1 MKHLIVVTETNGRIL
16 YRCAVYGE
24 VHKALEKIA
33 SDFEGSLYINT
44 SGYFIDT
51 NEYPNALK
59 VSIERLDDIL
69 IL

>member
-1 MKHLIVVTETNGRIL
+1 MKHLIVVTETNGKIL
-16 YRCAVYGE
+16 YHCAIYGE
-24 VHKALEKIA
+24 VHKVLEKIA
-33 SDFEGSLYINT
+33 NDFEGSLYINT